1 MTGRLR
7 ALCQG
12 WRRDEGG
19 QAFVMIA
26 LSLTGLLASVGLVM
40 DAGYAISRT
49 RVHQNAV
56 DAAALV
62 GARAVARGDWAT
74 IDRDI
79 KDYAERNGIPD
90 TNGVPYDGVNAN
102 VTWSYVNNAG
112 NVTSQALATGVRVVA
127 QQSLATRFL
136 SVIGITTIP
145 ISRRS
150 TALVETLTGLGATSP
165 FAVYEFQHGVD
176 LLSHVAA
183 DRPNDLNPAA
193 LEMSF
198 PIHGPQIEHPF
209 HSDSFKGLLPTDHG
223 PLVVGESIDYFT
235 GVRAG
240 PTRDEV
246 LAIGSGPTMIV
257 LPIFDAR
264 DAAQDKIHV
273 VGFAVFAVVETAPNK
288 HSGTLVE
295 GSFIASGTG
304 TPTWVPGSTFDIATL
319 KLVN

>member
-1 MTGRLR
+1 MTGLR
-7 ALCQG
+7 ALLRG

-40 DAGYAISRT
+40 DAGFAISRT

-62 GARAVARGDWAT
+62 GARAIARGDWAT

-112 NVTSQALATGVRVVA
+112 NATSQALATGVQVVA
-127 QQSLATRFL
+127 QQSLTTRFL
-136 SVIGITTIP
+136 SVIGITSIP

-150 TALVETLTGLGATSP
+150 TALVESVTGLGATAP
-165 FAVYEFQHGVD
+165 FAVYELQGAIDLFTHDAAGKPNGLSPEALGQTFQ
-176 LLSHVAA
+176 
-183 DRPNDLNPAA
+183 
-193 LEMSF
+193 
-198 PIHGPQIEHPF
+198 IHGPQVEHPF
-209 HSDSFKGLLPTDHG
+209 SSNSFKGLLPTDQG
-223 PLVVGESIDYFT
+223 PLAAGDSIAYDP

-246 LAIGSGPTMIV
+246 RAIGTTFLV

-264 DAAQDKIHV
+264 DAAQSKVHV
-273 VGFAVFAVVETAPNK
+273 VGFAVFDVQQTAANK
-288 HSGTLVE
+288 HTGTLVPGTFFVS
-295 GSFIASGTG
+295 GSG

>member
-7 ALCQG
+7 ALSKS

-19 QAFVMIA
+19 QAFVMLA

-62 GARAVARGDWAT
+62 GARAVAKGDWAT

-90 TNGVPYDGVNAN
+90 TNGVAYDGVNTN
-102 VTWSYVNNAG
+102 VTWTYVNNAG
-112 NVTSQALATGVRVVA
+112 ATTTQGLATGVRVEA
-127 QQSLATRFL
+127 QQALATRFL

-145 ISRRS
+145 IARRS
-150 TALVETLTGLGATSP
+150 TALVEQATGLGATAP
-165 FAVYEFQHGVD
+165 FAVYEMQGATD
-176 LLSHVAA
+176 LLSHDAQG
-183 DRPNDLNPAA
+183 RPNGISLGA
-193 LEMSF
+193 LGQVYD
-198 PIHGPQIEHPF
+198 IHGPQVDHPF
-209 HSDSFKGLLPTDHG
+209 RSNSFKGLLPTDRG
-223 PLVVGESIDYFT
+223 PLAVGDSIAYEP

-246 LAIGSGPTMIV
+246 RAIGTTYLV

-264 DAAQDKIHV
+264 DAALNQVHI
-273 VGFAVFAVVETAPNK
+273 VGFAVFDVQQTAANK
-288 HSGTLVE
+288 HTGRLVPGT
-295 GSFIASGTG
+295 FIVSGTG
-304 TPTWVPGSTFDIATL
+304 TPTWIPGSSFNLATL

>member
-1 MTGRLR
+1 MIGRLR
-7 ALCQG
+7 ARTAG
-12 WRRDEGG
+12 WGREEGG
-19 QAFVMIA
+19 QAVVMLA

-62 GARAVARGDWAT
+62 GARAVARGDWLT

-90 TNGVPYDGVNAN
+90 SNGIPYDGVNTN
-102 VTWSYVNNAG
+102 VTWAYVNNAG
-112 NVTSQALATGVRVVA
+112 DTTTQALATGVRVEA
-127 QQSLATRFL
+127 TQSLTTRFL

-150 TALVETLTGLGATSP
+150 TALVEAVTGLGATAP
-165 FAVYEFQHGVD
+165 FAVYELQGPTD
-176 LLSHVAA
+176 LFTHDGAGQ
-183 DRPNDLNPAA
+183 PNGLNPSA
-193 LEMSF
+193 LGQTF
-198 PIHGPQIEHPF
+198 QIHGPQIAHPF

-223 PLVVGESIDYFT
+223 PLTVGDSIAYDP

-246 LAIGSGPTMIV
+246 RAIGTPYIV

-264 DAAQDKIHV
+264 DAAVDKVHV
-273 VGFAVFAVVETAPNK
+273 VGFAVFEVVETAANK
-288 HSGTLVE
+288 HSGRLIPGTFFV
-295 GSFIASGTG
+295 SGTG
-304 TPTWVPGSTFDIATL
+304 TPTWVPGSTFDVATL

>member
-1 MTGRLR
+1 MIGRVR
-7 ALCQG
+7 AGLAQ

-19 QAFVMIA
+19 QAFVMLA

-62 GARAVARGDWAT
+62 GARAVAKGDWAT

-90 TNGVPYDGVNAN
+90 TNGIPYDGVNAN

-112 NVTSQALATGVRVVA
+112 TATSQALATGVRVEA
-127 QQSLATRFL
+127 KQSLTTRFL
-136 SVIGITTIP
+136 SVIGINTIP

-150 TALVETLTGLGATSP
+150 SALVETLTGLGATSP
-165 FAVYEFQHGVD
+165 FAVYELQGGID
-176 LLSHVAA
+176 LLSHVAP
-183 DRPNDLNPAA
+183 DRPNDLNPGA
-193 LEMSF
+193 LGLTF

-209 HSDSFKGLLPTDHG
+209 HSNSFKGLLPTDHG
-223 PLVVGESIDYFT
+223 ALAVGDSIDYFT

-246 LAIGSGPTMIV
+246 RAIGTMRIV

-264 DAAQDKIHV
+264 DASEDKIHV
-273 VGFAVFAVVETAPNK
+273 VGFATFDVVETAPNK
-288 HSGTLVE
+288 HVGTLVA
-295 GSFIASGTG
+295 GSFIATGTG
-304 TPTWVPGSTFDIATL
+304 TRTWVPGSTFDIATL